1 MGEFWAEEEDAAFP
15 DSDEEEEV
23 GGPDVGGVHMLTT
36 AAVQPGPVYWWG
48 RVGSWEAFIKIMNDS
63 GNIVSNL
70 ISEEFADRLGL
81 EGEAIEEKIEVP
93 TAAAANTLRIV
104 KRCWG
109 VPVQLVG
116 IAGEFVIQPL
126 VVRGLTHLVSL
137 GQHFLGCYILGQP
150 GFCIQLCIRGQAVQL
165 VGHYASW
172 PGLV

>member
-1 MGEFWAEEEDAAFP
+1 
-15 DSDEEEEV
+15 
-23 GGPDVGGVHMLTT
+23 MLTT